1 MAGAGYVGRIQLEK
15 VLVFDAGTL
24 TGCKILVWC
33 RRSGRERA
41 ILSDAPLLIIVALLG
56 WREGGVLGTVTSI
69 QYTGEQGFGARE
81 EPHLVVLVSGS
92 S

>member
-1 MAGAGYVGRIQLEK
+1 MARAGYVGRIQLEK
-15 VLVFDAGTL
+15 VLGFDAGTL
-24 TGCKILVWC
+24 TGCKIVIWC

-41 ILSDAPLLIIVALLG
+41 ILSDAPLLVVALLG